1 MYIAQVHV
9 CFSVSFRPAAS
20 VDLGVSATRLT
31 QPDDSHGCS
40 ESMRGRGGDLKLDR
54 WAVPASNAC
63 YGNCIEEKARQVT
76 GGKNRQTTQIK
87 SALVR
92 IRGWNVLNV
101 KIFTYTHI
109 YLSDLF
115 HRLQV
120 AFSCVSLWVQVSSKI
135 SGSFLHL
142 TRPVAPKYCP
152 YSRREQGN
160 LSWIDGKHLSFSKM
174 KDSGKEQKK
183 EGRTRISPDSVLTWS
198 TSARLIRALPGPGPC
213 QWSKSWD

>member
-1 MYIAQVHV
+1 MYAFPCH
-9 CFSVSFRPAAS
+9 FGRPLRS
-20 VDLGVSATRLT
+20 NSEFLQLDSGLTR
-31 QPDDSHGCS
+31 PDDSHGCS

-109 YLSDLF
+109 YHCPCPSPTVVFLCVF
-115 HRLQV
+115 LQI
-120 AFSCVSLWVQVSSKI
+120 QVPSKI

-142 TRPVAPKYCP
+142 TRPVALYCP
-152 YSRREQGN
+152 WCSRSEQGN

-174 KDSGKEQKK
+174 KDSGKEQIRK
-183 EGRTRISPDSVLTWS
+183 EDLGLTRTRT
-198 TSARLIRALPGPGPC
+198 
-213 QWSKSWD
+213 